1 MNDDS
6 KVECYKC
13 YGAGEV
19 LRKDDHFGTDMC
31 PKCFGEGKLDWV
43 ENARGGKRQHTS
55 HGSFTSLSSG
65 SYHVKPKNYLK
76 TKEYFQRRKSIY
88 KSKKIIMH

>member
-13 YGAGEV
+13 CGAGEV

-43 ENARGGKRQHTS
+43 ENARGGKERMVS
-55 HGSFTSLSSG
+55 
-65 SYHVKPKNYLK
+65 K
-76 TKEYFQRRKSIY
+76 TKINE
-88 KSKKIIMH
+88 